1 MDMLARTYGKLP
13 SEVLNDGDTFDM
25 LVFDVSNSYTQY
37 QQNKQ
42 KGKAPKTGDFNKDQ
56 LSELSKKYYGK
67 DIV

>member
-13 SEVLNDGDTFDM
+13 SEVLSDGDTFDM

-42 KGKAPKTGDFNKDQ
+42 KGKAPKTGA
-56 LSELSKKYYGK
+56 S
-67 DIV
+67 I